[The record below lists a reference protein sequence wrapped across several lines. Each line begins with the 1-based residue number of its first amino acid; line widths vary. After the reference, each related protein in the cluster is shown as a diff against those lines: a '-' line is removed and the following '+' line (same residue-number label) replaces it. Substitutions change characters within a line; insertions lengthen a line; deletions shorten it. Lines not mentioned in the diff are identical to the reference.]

1 MPSIF
6 PAAAIQLKLSLSSVL
21 SSILSSPITL
31 LHVLCFI
38 IPHTHIHQSF
48 GRGRAKLT
56 GGRERARREPL
67 RQRVLVVGLFAVAKS
82 E

>member
-38 IPHTHIHQSF
+38 IPHTHSQAHKVLDEDGQS
-48 GRGRAKLT
+48 
-56 GGRERARREPL
+56 
-67 RQRVLVVGLFAVAKS
+67 
-82 E
+82 